1 MRDDAD
7 EHMSNRYLE
16 AYLLWLFDYV
26 MLCGSQG
33 DVVSRFLIPHA
44 WRVADA
50 IVEEMPQINWGAA
63 VLTATY
69 KGLCTK
75 TGTQSILLRCLLLL
89 HLWSYER
96 LPAGRPLVDRSLY
109 RALEEGHDPADRP
122 TMGSMWC

>member
-1 MRDDAD
+1 
-7 EHMSNRYLE
+7 
-16 AYLLWLFDYV
+16 LWLFDYV

-33 DVVSRFLIPHA
+33 DAVSRFLIPHA

-75 TGTQSILLRCLLLL
+75 TGTQ
-89 HLWSYER
+89 
-96 LPAGRPLVDRSLY
+96 
-109 RALEEGHDPADRP
+109 
-122 TMGSMWC
+122 